1 MLRSPAHGPLRA
13 ATLAATAA
21 LLVAGCSLGDD
32 GGGEGGGPPQLG
44 ARSDSKQAA
53 EQLGF
58 PATAT
63 KNTIRVP
70 GADPASDVAGAVR
83 AVFPATSDKSRPAAV
98 ALVDSADWQGALAAS
113 VLSARPLGIPMLL
126 SDGKDL
132 PEVTKETLDRLKP
145 KGSDLSKDA
154 QVIRIGDE
162 PPVPS
167 GFRTAIIRGNGPY
180 ERAAAIDRYYSAAR
194 GEPSADV
201 VLVSGERPEF
211 AMPAAAWAARSGN
224 SILLTAKDALAPPT
238 IKALREHEK
247 PDIFILGPE
256 SAISKKV
263 EAQIKKAKLGRV
275 RRIQG
280 PNPVENAIAFARYDR
295 SGFGWGVTV
304 PGYNFT
310 VANVKRPLDA
320 AAAAT
325 LGTNGVFAPLLLTD
339 DSGKVPEKLENY
351 FLDVQPG
358 FEDDPSVGVF
368 NRVWILGD
376 EKAMDLEFQGRLDE
390 ITELVP
396 VQAGA
401 P

>member
-1 MLRSPAHGPLRA
+1 MG
-13 ATLAATAA
+13 
-21 LLVAGCSLGDD
+21 GCSLGDD
-32 GGGEGGGPPQLG
+32 GGNGADGPPQLG
-44 ARSDSKQAA
+44 ARADSEEAA

-70 GADPASDVAGAVR
+70 GADAASDVAGAVR
-83 AVFPATSDKSRPAAV
+83 AVFPATSDRSRPAAV

-126 SDGKDL
+126 SDGKEL
-132 PEVTKETLDRLKP
+132 PEVTKETLDRLEP
-145 KGSDLSKDA
+145 RGSDLSKDA

-162 PPVPS
+162 PPVPD
-167 GFRTAIIRGNGPY
+167 GHRTAIIRGTGPY

-201 VLVSGERPEF
+201 VLASGERPEF
-211 AMPAAAWAARSGN
+211 AMPASAWAARAGD
-224 SILLTAKDALAPPT
+224 SILLTAKNALPAPT

-247 PDIFILGPE
+247 PDVFILGPE
-256 SAISKKV
+256 SVISKKV
-263 EAQIKKAKLGRV
+263 EAQIEKGKLGRV
-275 RRIQG
+275 RRIDG
-280 PNPVENAIAFARYDR
+280 PNPVENAIAFARFDR
-295 SGFGWGVTV
+295 AGFGWGVTV

-310 VANVKRPLDA
+310 VANVDRPLDA
-320 AAAAT
+320 AAAAA

-339 DSGKVPEKLENY
+339 ESDRVPEKLENY

-376 EKAMDLEFQGRLDE
+376 EKAVSIDFQGRLDE

-396 VQAGA
+396 VQAGS